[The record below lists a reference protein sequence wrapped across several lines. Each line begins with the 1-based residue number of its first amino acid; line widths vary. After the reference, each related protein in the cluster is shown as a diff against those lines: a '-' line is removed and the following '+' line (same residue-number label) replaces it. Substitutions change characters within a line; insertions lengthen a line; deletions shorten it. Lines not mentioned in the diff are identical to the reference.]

1 MRHSGRG
8 FLRYLWT
15 NRDDS
20 SSFWNLDF
28 SCGRLCIWKMGFVEL
43 LLPDAVDS
51 DARSMECCQ
60 TVEGCTS
67 LPCGL
72 GTLLHKALAPPP
84 AYSV

>member
-1 MRHSGRG
+1 
-8 FLRYLWT
+8 
-15 NRDDS
+15 
-20 SSFWNLDF
+20 
-28 SCGRLCIWKMGFVEL
+28 MGFVEL

-60 TVEGCTS
+60 TVESCTS